1 MNFGEGAAVAALKI
15 TCMKI
20 GILGSG
26 DVGHALARGFTAEG
40 NDVKIGTR
48 SPRAD
53 LVSYA
58 DASSFG
64 EIVVLATPW
73 GAAKAALDAAGAE
86 NFKDKTVI
94 DVTNPLVMRENGPPE
109 LALGH
114 SDSGGE
120 QVQRWL
126 PGAHVVKAFNIVGN
140 AFMYKP
146 EFPNGPPTM
155 FIAGNEGDAKV
166 AVTRILT
173 SFGWETID
181 VGGIEGARLLEPMC
195 ILWVLTGVRSGN
207 WNHAFKMLHK

>member
-1 MNFGEGAAVAALKI
+1 
-15 TCMKI
+15 MKI
-20 GILGSG
+20 GLIGSG
-26 DVGHALARGFTAEG
+26 DVGQALAHGFTSEG
-40 NDVKIGTR
+40 HDVKIGTR
-48 SPRAD
+48 SPREN
-53 LVSYA
+53 LVSYS

-64 EIVVLATPW
+64 EIVVIATPW
-73 GAAKAALDAAGAE
+73 SGTKAAIDAAVAG

-114 SDSGGE
+114 TDSGGE

-126 PGAHVVKAFNIVGN
+126 PGAHVIKAFNIVGN

-146 EFPNGPPTM
+146 EFPHGPPTM

-181 VGGIEGARLLEPMC
+181 IGGIEGARLLEPMC

-207 WNHAFKMLHK
+207 WNQAFRMLRK